1 MSLHEA
7 DGPPLVVVG
16 DSLLD
21 IDLLGT
27 ATRLCPDEPVPVI
40 EDITEVTRPGGAGL
54 AALLCARLR
63 PTVLVTALGG
73 DEAGERLREMLAEHV
88 TLVDVGA
95 SHTVVKT
102 RVRVGDRTVA
112 RLDRVHEGFAAP
124 EAVDPELFGY
134 AAAVLVSDYGL
145 GVTAREDIR
154 ALLAGAAPTVWDPH
168 PRGSMPV
175 AGVTTV
181 TPNLAEAAHFAGRG
195 DVLDQART
203 LLQKWDPQSVTI
215 TRGADGA
222 VLATRHGT
230 PLIVPA
236 PVVAPTDTC
245 GAGDAFA
252 AALVNALADDLGL
265 TDAAQQAV
273 VSAAAYLSNGGV
285 GALQVDASPADR
297 ADPDPSDLVATVR
310 ARGGRVVM
318 AGGCF
323 DLLHAGHVA
332 YLEAARALG
341 DCLVV
346 AVNSDDSVRT
356 LKGSGRPVVG
366 QEDRTRVLRALECV
380 DAVIVFDEQTPAA
393 LLDRLR
399 PDIFAKGGDYHA
411 TQVPE
416 TDVVRAYGGEVVV
429 LPTLAGRSST
439 RLVHAARAA
448 HHEEEQCRTQPA

>member
-7 DGPPLVVVG
+7 DGAPLVVVG
-16 DSLLD
+16 DALLD
-21 IDLLGT
+21 VDMVGT
-27 ATRLCPDEPVPVI
+27 ANRLCPDEPAPVI
-40 EDITEVTRPGGAGL
+40 EDITEVARPGGAGL

-63 PTVLVTALGG
+63 PTVLVTAIGA
-73 DEAGERLREMLAEHV
+73 DEAGERLRAMLREHV
-88 TLVDVGA
+88 TLVDLGA
-95 SHTVVKT
+95 DHTVAKT
-102 RVRVGDRTVA
+102 RVRVGTRTVA
-112 RLDRVHEGFAAP
+112 RVDRVYDGAAVP
-124 EAVDPELFGY
+124 QEIDPDLFGY

-145 GVTAREDIR
+145 GLTGRDDVR
-154 ALLAGAAPTVWDPH
+154 ALLGGAAPTVWDPH
-168 PRGSMPV
+168 PRGADPV

-181 TPNLAEAAHFAGRG
+181 TPNVAEAAHFAGAG

-203 LLQKWDPQSVTI
+203 LLQKWNPQSVTI
-215 TRGADGA
+215 TRGAQGA
-222 VLATRHGT
+222 VLATRTGT
-230 PLIVPA
+230 PLLVPA
-236 PVVAPTDTC
+236 PIVPPTDTC

-252 AALVNALADDLGL
+252 AVLVNALADDLAL
-265 TDAAQQAV
+265 PAATESAV
-273 VSAAAYLSNGGV
+273 AGAAAYLRTGGV
-285 GALQVDASPADR
+285 SAVDVAVSPAPSPP
-297 ADPDPSDLVATVR
+297 ADPADVVR
-310 ARGGRVVM
+310 AVRAQGGRVVM

-346 AVNSDDSVRT
+346 ALNSDDSVRA
-356 LKGSGRPVVG
+356 LKGRGRPVVH
-366 QEDRTRVLRALECV
+366 QEDRARVLRALQCV
-380 DAVIVFDEQTPAA
+380 DAVVIFSEQTPAT

-439 RLVHAARAA
+439 RLVHAAQAA
-448 HHEEEQCRTQPA
+448 HREEEQCRTRPA